1 MGIRSSGVGSDRHEL
16 DGGSCESDHGQHE
29 ADRAQ
34 EAGWD
39 RGESRVGSQGVAKRM
54 SDLPTF
60 LFRLQTCA
68 QSHTHPTLNPE
79 ILC

>member
-1 MGIRSSGVGSDRHEL
+1 MQIRSSGVGSDRHEL

-39 RGESRVGSQGVAKRM
+39 RGESRVGSQGVPKRIA
-54 SDLPTF
+54 DLPF
-60 LFRLQTCA
+60 IFRLQTCA
-68 QSHTHPTLNPE
+68 QTHTHTTLNPR